1 MLHLNL
7 SISLFRLQNCTYHLI
22 YIIFTG
28 AVAYRS
34 AYFGLGSDPI
44 VLNNVAC
51 TGNESSLFD
60 CVYSPAHNCVHFED
74 AGVSCGNAS
83 CNNSGV
89 RLVNG
94 FTDYEGRVEVC
105 LNGVWGTVC
114 DDFWSTNDAVVV
126 CNQLN
131 ISSAGKNYCV
141 PTLNTIYLFICFVE
155 PSTQHL
161 NK

>member
-1 MLHLNL
+1 MK
-7 SISLFRLQNCTYHLI
+7 C
-22 YIIFTG
+22 TG
-28 AVAYRS
+28 AVAYGS
-34 AYFGLGSDPI
+34 AYFGVGSGPI
-44 VLNNVAC
+44 VLDNVGC

-60 CVYSPAHNCVHFED
+60 CVYSPTHNCVHFED
-74 AGVSCGNAS
+74 AGVSCGSAS
-83 CNNSGV
+83 CNNSDV

-131 ISSAGKNYCV
+131 ISSASKNY
-141 PTLNTIYLFICFVE
+141 LMFL
-155 PSTQHL
+155 
-161 NK
+161 